1 MPLPSPLTLPP
12 PFCPPLTP
20 LPSFLFHSCLSP
32 LLLPLLTLPSFLLL
46 SSPFSLPSQDPTALV
61 HSQTFTPQLWGGG
74 PSWASPSVC
83 LSIPSWAPMP
93 SGAWRQGPRSGAQ
106 GEAAQSCNNC
116 PRGTRSSF
124 CHVPRGTRAS
134 MAHAT
139 LRNYKVKFG
148 CGMPRER
155 GEFWGGF
162 SVLYFL

>member
-1 MPLPSPLTLPP
+1 MSLRFDLVAPMYREAELLLTVRRVRSL
-12 PFCPPLTP
+12 L
-20 LPSFLFHSCLSP
+20 SLSP
-32 LLLPLLTLPSFLLL
+32 PR
-46 SSPFSLPSQDPTALV
+46 
-61 HSQTFTPQLWGGG
+61 TPQLLCIHKLSPHSSGGG

-148 CGMPRER
+148 CGMPQER